1 MANPRWVVKLVSRA
15 AIIGVVFIGILYQFV
30 FKTIIFDALG
40 YGRKVQSIKDF
51 NKFQCEKVDDL
62 GLEGCEDMWL
72 HDKTGYLYMACSDS
86 QSRVDWLPAV
96 GHLNATGRSLTDR
109 IAVLD
114 TRGPGPLA
122 SRLKWLSLENFSGIH
137 GDETLNLH
145 GFDIR
150 GDKHTNILR
159 ILLINHRPPFD
170 PITGTP
176 LDASKV
182 GANSTIEQFQTKAGT
197 NTMRHVRT
205 YVNDIIQTPNRVAW
219 MSEDTFV
226 FSNSHSVKV
235 GLRQKLDPHIGGGNV
250 AYCHRNRC
258 KVSSSGIK
266 LKFPNGL
273 VRGHEGLIYV
283 PSTIDGSISVFTLT
297 ADHNLQ
303 QVNTIQTGL
312 PLDNL
317 SVDKNGDIF
326 AAAIPQL
333 YKWIRSSKAPFD
345 VNAPSSVLKIRR
357 INKKGGQAS
366 GRKSL
371 FSHDLDY
378 EVEKIIE
385 DDGTVLPGS
394 TIAVHDVE
402 TGRFFLGGAMSP
414 YITICEPKKR

>member
-1 MANPRWVVKLVSRA
+1 MVNPRWVLKLISKA
-15 AIIGVVFIGILYQFV
+15 AIVGVVFIAVLYQFV
-30 FKTIIFDALG
+30 FKSIIFDALG

-51 NKFQCEKVDDL
+51 NNLQCEKIDEL

-72 HDKTGYLYMACSDS
+72 HEKTGYLYMACSDS

-96 GHLNATGRSLTDR
+96 GHLNATGRGLTDR

-114 TRGPGPLA
+114 TRGPGRLA
-122 SRLKWLSLENFSGIH
+122 SHIKWLSIENFSGIN
-137 GDETLNLH
+137 GDGTLNLH

-150 GDKHTNILR
+150 ADKHTDILR

-170 PITGTP
+170 PVTGAP

-197 NTMRHVRT
+197 DKMRHVRT
-205 YVNDIIQTPNRVAW
+205 FVNEHIQTPNRVAW

-226 FSNSHSVKV
+226 FTNSHSAKV
-235 GLRQKLDPHIGGGNV
+235 GFRQTLDPFIGGGNV

-258 KVSSSGIK
+258 KIASSGINF
-266 LKFPNGL
+266 KFPNGL

-283 PSTIDGSISVFTLT
+283 PTTIDGSISVFTLT

-303 QVNTIQTGL
+303 QVNKIETGF

-326 AAAIPQL
+326 AAAIPQV
-333 YKWIRSSKAPFD
+333 YKWQQSSKKPFD
-345 VNAPSSVLKIRR
+345 VNPPSAVLKIKRV
-357 INKKGGQAS
+357 KKTGQGS

-378 EVEKIIE
+378 VVEKVME
-385 DDGTVLPGS
+385 DDGSVLPGS

-402 TGRFFLGGAMSP
+402 TGRYFLGGAMSP
-414 YITICEPKKR
+414 FITICEPKK